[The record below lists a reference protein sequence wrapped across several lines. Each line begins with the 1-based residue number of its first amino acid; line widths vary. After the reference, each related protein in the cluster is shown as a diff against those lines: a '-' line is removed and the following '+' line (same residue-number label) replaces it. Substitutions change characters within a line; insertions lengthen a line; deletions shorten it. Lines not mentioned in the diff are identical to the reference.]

1 MKKILLLLATSL
13 LLVGCGG
20 GSDSTPPAVSE
31 KIFILDQNGFSVSG
45 LEYSCNGVD
54 FFTTQ
59 NDGSLIFFP
68 GERCE
73 LTLNRPIVDSVIDD
87 LFIVD
92 EFFSPV
98 VGLDFNCANGDIG
111 LTDQNGHF
119 YFDNVYSPDVCSL
132 FF

>member
-1 MKKILLLLATSL
+1 MKKILLFLAMSL

-20 GSDSTPPAVSE
+20 GSDSTPVVASE
-31 KIFILDQNGFSVSG
+31 KVFILDQNGFSVAG
-45 LEYSCNGVD
+45 LEYTCNGVD

-59 NDGSLIFFP
+59 NDGGLIFFP
-68 GERCE
+68 GEKCE
-73 LTLNRPIVDSVIDD
+73 LTLSAPLVDSVIDD

-92 EFFSPV
+92 AFQVPLVS
-98 VGLDFNCANGDIG
+98 LNYNCANGDIG